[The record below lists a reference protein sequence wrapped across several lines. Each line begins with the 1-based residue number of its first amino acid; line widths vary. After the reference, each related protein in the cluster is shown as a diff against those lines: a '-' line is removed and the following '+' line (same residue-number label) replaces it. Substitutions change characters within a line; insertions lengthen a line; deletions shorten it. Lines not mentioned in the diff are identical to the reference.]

1 MNKLLLIIFL
11 MIAMISTTIAQD
23 VDSFIELLRSD
34 VKTGKKE
41 IITEVM
47 EFTETEATAFWP
59 EYRNYELDL
68 DKLGD
73 ARLVMIKDYADN
85 IDTMTDD
92 KAKKIIGKAFDFRE
106 DRLKLQNKYFKK
118 FSKIITPIK
127 AAKWVQVENQ
137 ITLLMDLQISSELPL
152 VEKPEASEQD

>member
-47 EFTETEATAFWP
+47 EFTEAEATAFWP

-73 ARLVMIKDYADN
+73 ARMVMIKDYADN

-118 FSKIITPIK
+118 FAKIITPIK
-127 AAKWVQVENQ
+127 AAQWVQVENQ
-137 ITLLMDLQISSELPL
+137 ITLLIDLQISSELPL
-152 VEKPEASEQD
+152 IEKPEASEQD